1 MFQDRGLM
9 PSANMAGMMAA
20 AIISDTVMFKSP
32 TCTSK
37 DVRIAERMARI
48 ANVSLEE
55 LGREIFSASLENRTA
70 EDLLFA
76 DYKEF
81 HIAGH
86 DFAIGQVTCVDSPGM
101 LERKEAFL
109 AEMEKI
115 RAERRFS
122 MVLLMLTDV
131 LLEGTQLLFIGDE
144 EIICQAFNVLP
155 RNNTVFLPR
164 VMSRKKQVIPMLSA
178 LWG

>member
-1 MFQDRGLM
+1 M
-9 PSANMAGMMAA
+9 
-20 AIISDTVMFKSP
+20 
-32 TCTSK
+32 
-37 DVRIAERMARI
+37 AERMARI
-48 ANVSLEE
+48 AKVSLEE
-55 LGREIFSASLENRTA
+55 LGRDIFSASLEGKDAR
-70 EDLLFA
+70 DLLFA

-101 LERKEAFL
+101 LERKEDFL

-115 RAERRFS
+115 RTDRRFS

-131 LLEGTQLLFIGDE
+131 LLEGTQLLFLGDE
-144 EIICQAFNVLP
+144 EVISQAFSITP
-155 RNNTVFLPR
+155 RENMVFLPR
-164 VMSRKKQVIPMLSA
+164 VMSRKKQVVPSLSA

>member
-1 MFQDRGLM
+1 M
-9 PSANMAGMMAA
+9 PSAKMAGMMAA
-20 AIISDTVMFKSP
+20 SIISDTVMFKSP
-32 TCTSK
+32 TCTER
-37 DVRIAERMARI
+37 DRRTAERMARI

-55 LGREIFSASLENRTA
+55 LGRDIFSATLEGKNAR
-70 EDLLFA
+70 DLLFA

-101 LERKEAFL
+101 LERKEDFL

-115 RAERRFS
+115 RADRRFS

-131 LLEGTQLLFIGDE
+131 LLEGTQLLFLGDE
-144 EIICQAFNVLP
+144 EVISQAFGVVPKDNM
-155 RNNTVFLPR
+155 VFLPR
-164 VMSRKKQVIPMLSA
+164 VMSRKKQVVPSLSA